1 MKKLIFLLFFSSSA
15 YADTDL
21 SIFFDPNRNLNI
33 VELSHYHKPSE
44 KTEVYGFLESYK
56 NSGLG
61 FPQEKV
67 VIFGK
72 TWAMYNVTKKFSVG
86 VEVEHGVNNAGMFS
100 TSRKFEQDK
109 LFLLPK
115 IGIKINLE

>member
-1 MKKLIFLLFFSSSA
+1 MKKLIFLLLFSSSA

-33 VELSHYHKPSE
+33 VELSHFHKPSE
-44 KTEVYGFLESYK
+44 KIEIYGFLESYK

-67 VIFGK
+67 VVFGK
-72 TWAMYNVTKKFSVG
+72 TRAMYNVTKKFSVG

-100 TSRKFEQDK
+100 TSRKFEQDR